1 MIKLKTIVENS
12 LKPSTM
18 SLEEPPRKLTKD
30 EKKTLA
36 ELVHNYNEYGRVL
49 RQYDEIANVAETLK
63 KIAEYSEVYAV
74 NECGD
79 WMQAGVAKRHFAE
92 IKKHAEGFKKLA
104 KEVHEKNAHMI
115 ALYEDMGS
123 VLEKYFEIKDAEK

>member
-1 MIKLKTIVENS
+1 MIKLKPIVEDVS
-12 LKPSTM
+12 SKPMM